1 MTNVHDVYLAFDG
14 STGIHLSDAET
25 REPLSGLGVCPIMA
39 NVAACVRG
47 SWPSLFPLLVAAC
60 QPLPRVGPPPAVIA
74 EQGAPPATGPAVVL
88 EPIAAPTA
96 PPALPPPPL
105 AVLEFGP
112 TGAIDVGAEPR
123 VRFNQQVAPLGEAML
138 AEPDVRIVLT
148 PKVKGRTRWRTSE
161 LLVFE
166 PEKLARAQR
175 YQARIVV
182 LPSASDALKR
192 LFAEHP
198 LAFSFETP
206 GPDIAGSYPPKDVQP
221 DDWTSRQAVAIKLT
235 QPVGV
240 AEVRKVLSAH
250 LLGEKAGPLAVRVDA
265 ASPRE
270 LKRQTWASQL
280 IEDDDPLKGRLFLMR
295 PVATWPTDREIAIEV
310 AAGLIGHLGPVP
322 SAAPWRLTFKTPG
335 PLRIESVRAQEG
347 SCADNQFI
355 LRLSE
360 RISRSQL
367 SRIHIAPRPP
377 QTEIELTDDWN
388 EEGGREVMLRS
399 AFVPAQ
405 TYTLR
410 IDPQMRDVNGYTVGE
425 GTSGQPW
432 TGTISLAG
440 QPSVQMSSDG
450 IFPIDSLPVFG
461 VTTRWVQTLRVRA
474 AILDP
479 ARAARALFAVDGKK
493 LSHTFEEL
501 SVPAKDIVVRDYP
514 LMVKAPTYWSD
525 LAIDVRDLVGDVR
538 GTVLVDVAPVALVPA
553 PKNAVPFK
561 MPASLQALLR
571 RTDLGPMAFQSLA
584 RSVIKVVRLSNTR
597 PVANATV
604 TRFNKGDQVLLGH
617 TDDQGLLVLPWQAEH
632 LPPDNVPLVVL
643 DPATRDY
650 ALVALVAPYHMGKHD
665 DKASLLHKGESLM
678 LNITA
683 DRDAYRPEESI
694 ALVGFALVD
703 TPFASSGLRLLPE
716 GTDVVLRVSD
726 GNQKIVAEQSLRVD
740 GQGKFWTR
748 LPIAKG
754 TRLGSLHVTATVEG
768 ATADAYVKLEDFRTP
783 EFEVTARPERDSI
796 LIGERVPI
804 HVRASHYSG
813 VPVTFDEVAYASHC
827 RVTPHVVPGLESG
840 WVAGDSPV
848 KYRTTSAPRAI
859 VAEARGASGSVE
871 FTPVL
876 ATGDGKSL
884 LCSVETE
891 VKDASQQAIGAESSV
906 RIHPASFYLA
916 VRPPSGVYVGD
927 PASIS
932 VRALTIDG
940 QRRGASGV
948 EVKVMRSWREEIHTT
963 VDGRERTRW
972 EDRKEV
978 AATCHFEAST
988 DKDAE
993 CRVERLQKGEYAIA
1007 ASAKDGSRVATTRAR
1022 FWAWDKPKVSSRKP
1036 AAKIDTD
1043 IPTHLELAVRRV
1055 SSAESPDQT
1064 IAPGEHVSVTVRSP
1078 CASGGGIALLER
1090 RGIREQHDFALA
1102 DHGAALDFAVDD
1114 TWTPQVEL
1122 EVLTVCKL
1130 GEKYPKVEQQSQHIT
1145 VSSAHRELK
1154 VVLSVPAHAL
1164 PGQTIPMTVEVRDA
1178 DDKPVKAGHVALWAV
1193 DEAVLSLG
1201 DYRVK
1206 SPLAHFLPRRGS
1218 ETATTHEFSSLLYA
1232 YSLSAID
1239 PFLDVRGH
1247 GCGGGG
1253 SGYGTIGLGNYGTIG
1268 KGGGM
1273 PPPARARFESTPIFL
1288 GEVRLDDAGRARVDG
1303 RLPDNL
1309 TTFRVTAIASAPL
1322 ADSVTPGRFGV
1333 GEASVQVSSPFILR
1347 PSLPRQMRPGDTAE
1361 IAAIVQNQT
1370 GEAGRVVVSASMGKD
1385 SPVLA
1390 LLGEVA
1396 HEAPLAAGGQLRL
1409 PFQVRAVRAG
1419 SASVELRA
1427 RFVPA
1432 AGETLSDAIRL
1443 PVPVVVEPTLVERT
1457 ALYGTLDSP
1466 APVAVAA
1473 RFPAAVAPG
1482 VGGIS
1487 VSLSTSLLGELQDAF
1502 QYLLDYPY
1510 GCIEQ
1515 TSSRVLSLVAAR
1527 ELGQR
1532 FGLDGAEAA
1541 RRLTAGIERM
1551 LSMQTASGGFAYWP
1565 GEEKV
1570 HPYATGFATWIL
1582 FLAKQDGATV
1592 PAPAL
1597 DRALDYL
1604 AGWVEKGGTVRTGE
1618 VPWAESAPSLF
1629 PSERAIALQVLAEA
1643 GRPMPKAA
1651 LDEALAGRAGL
1662 PGFARSL
1669 LLSALSR
1676 AGDPRSSVMVEELL
1690 SSTSE
1695 LPATAHVRE
1704 SASSEWN
1711 YLFHSQNR
1719 SDAMALRA
1727 LMQIRPEHP
1736 LVPKLVRGLLEARN
1750 GGRWRNTQENAYGL
1764 LAVLEY
1770 ARRFESGRPDFS
1782 AHAWVGNRPILEAAL
1797 NASSPS
1803 KNSFVSMAQLL
1814 PLPQPV
1820 SVVLQRQ
1827 GEGRLYYRLGTEWQE
1842 LSEERP
1848 PRDQGLAI
1856 ERKVRLRH
1864 GEASAS
1870 IPVGE
1875 VVAFDLTFRNRAP
1888 LSYVAIEVPVPA
1900 GLEPVLDDLGR
1911 GHGASNLA
1919 CQSCRIT
1926 NHEERHPDRVLIF
1939 IDQLSAG
1946 EHSHTVELRAI
1957 TPGEYALPP
1966 ARAEAMYM
1974 PEIYGRTSGGRLTV
1988 TIVPL

>member
-1 MTNVHDVYLAFDG
+1 MVF
-14 STGIHLSDAET
+14 E
-25 REPLSGLGVCPIMA
+25 
-39 NVAACVRG
+39 
-47 SWPSLFPLLVAAC
+47 
-60 QPLPRVGPPPAVIA
+60 
-74 EQGAPPATGPAVVL
+74 
-88 EPIAAPTA
+88 AAPVPGM
-96 PPALPPPPL
+96 PPALPPAPPL
-105 AVLEFGP
+105 AVQEFGP

-123 VRFNQQVAPLGEAML
+123 VRFNQQVVALGQAML
-138 AEPDVRIVLT
+138 DEPDVRIVLD
-148 PKVKGRTRWRTSE
+148 PKVEGRTRWRTSE

-166 PEKLARAQR
+166 PKELAPAQR
-175 YQARIVV
+175 YQVRVVV
-182 LPSASDALKR
+182 LRSASDALKR

-206 GPDIAGSYPPKDVQP
+206 GPDVEGSYPEKNVQP
-221 DDWTSRQAVAIKLT
+221 DDWTSRQAVLLKLT
-235 QPVGV
+235 QPTAV
-240 AEVRKVLSAH
+240 AELRKVLSARS
-250 LLGEKAGPLAVRVDA
+250 LGDKTGPLAVRVEA
-265 ASPRE
+265 VSPRE
-270 LKRQTWASQL
+270 LKRLTWASRL
-280 IEDDDPLKGRLFLMR
+280 LEDEEPLKNRLFQVR
-295 PVATWPTDREIAIEV
+295 PVAPWPTDREIAIEV
-310 AAGLIGHLGPVP
+310 AAGLVGRLGPVP
-322 SAAPWRLTFKTPG
+322 STAPWRLTFKTPG
-335 PLRIESVRAQEG
+335 PLRIESLRVEED
-347 SCADNQFI
+347 SCTDNQFV

-360 RISRSQL
+360 RISRSQV
-367 SRIHIAPRPP
+367 SRIHISPRPP
-377 QTEIELTDDWN
+377 ETEIELTDSWSDD
-388 EEGGREVMLRS
+388 GGRQVAIRG

-405 TYTLR
+405 TYTVR
-410 IDPQMRDVNGYTVGE
+410 IDPQMRDVNGYTVGD
-425 GTSGQPW
+425 GTAGQPW

-440 QPSVQMSSDG
+440 EPSLQMSDNG
-450 IFPIDSLPVFG
+450 IFPVGTPPVFG
-461 VTTRWVQTLRVRA
+461 VTTRWVKTLRVRA
-474 AILDP
+474 AVLDP
-479 ARAARALFAVDGKK
+479 ACAARALFTGGGNKP
-493 LSHTFEEL
+493 SRTFESL
-501 SVPAKDIVVRDYP
+501 GVAGKDIVVRDYP
-514 LMVKAPTYWSD
+514 LTVKAPTYWSD
-525 LAIDVRDLVGDVR
+525 LAIDLMSLVGEVR
-538 GTVLVDVAPVALVPA
+538 GTILVEAAPLALVPA
-553 PKNAVPFK
+553 PKDAAPLK
-561 MPASLQALLR
+561 MPEVEQRLFR
-571 RTDLGPMAFQSLA
+571 RTDLGPVAFQSLS
-584 RSVIKVVRLSNTR
+584 RWVIKVVRLSDAR

-604 TRFNKGDQVLLGH
+604 TRLDGSQQVLLGH
-617 TDDQGLLVLPWQAEH
+617 TDEQGLLVLPWQAEH
-632 LPPDNVPLVVL
+632 LPPGKATLVVL
-643 DPATRDY
+643 DPATHDQ
-650 ALVALVAPYHMGKHD
+650 ALVPPAVPYHAGKHD
-665 DKASLLHKGESLM
+665 DKANLLHQGESL
-678 LNITA
+678 LLDITT

-694 ALVGFALVD
+694 ALVGFAILD
-703 TPFASSGLRLLPE
+703 TPFAKSGLRLLPE
-716 GTDVVLRVSD
+716 GTPAVLRVYD
-726 GNQKIVAEQSLRVD
+726 INDKTVAEQTLRLD

-754 TRLGSLHVTATVEG
+754 ARLGGLRVTATIQD
-768 ATADAYVKLEDFRTP
+768 ATTDAHVKLEDFRTP
-783 EFEVTARPERDSI
+783 EFEVTAQPVRDSI
-796 LIGERVPI
+796 LIGERAAIRV
-804 HVRASHYSG
+804 HANHYSG

-827 RVTPHVVPGLESG
+827 HVSPYLVPGLDSG

-848 KYRTTSAPRAI
+848 RYRTTSAPRTV
-859 VAEARGASGSVE
+859 VAEARGASGSIE
-871 FTPVL
+871 LTPVL
-876 ATGDGKSL
+876 ETADGKSL

-891 VKDASQQAIGAESSV
+891 VKDSSQQAIGAESSV

-1322 ADSVTPGRFGV
+1322 ADGVTPGRFGV
-1333 GEASVQVSSPFILR
+1333 GEASVVVSSPFILR

-1370 GEAGRVVVSASMGKD
+1370 GEAGRVVVEASLGKD
-1385 SPVLA
+1385 VPVLA
-1390 LLGEVA
+1390 LLGVAA
-1396 HEAPLAAGGQLRL
+1396 HETPLSAGGQLRV
-1409 PFQVRAVRAG
+1409 PFSVRALRAG
-1419 SASVELRA
+1419 IASVELRA
-1427 RFVPA
+1427 RFAPESGKPV
-1432 AGETLSDAIRL
+1432 SDAVRL
-1443 PVPVVVEPTLVERT
+1443 PVPVAFEPSLVERT
-1457 ALYGTLDSP
+1457 ALYGTLDSA

-1473 RFPAAVAPG
+1473 RFPAAVAPA
-1482 VGGIS
+1482 VGGVS

-1532 FGLDGAEAA
+1532 FGLDRTEAE
-1541 RRLTAGIERM
+1541 RRLTMGIERM
-1551 LSMQTASGGFAYWP
+1551 LSMQTSSGGFAYWP

-1570 HPYATGFATWIL
+1570 HPYASAFATWIL
-1582 FLAKQDGATV
+1582 FLAKQGGAAV

-1597 DRALDYL
+1597 EHALDYL
-1604 AGWVEKGGTVRTGE
+1604 AGWVEKGGTARASDL
-1618 VPWAESAPSLF
+1618 PWGGSSPF

-1643 GRPMPKAA
+1643 GRPLPKAA

-1669 LLSALSR
+1669 LLSALAR
-1676 AGDPRSSVMVEELL
+1676 AGDTRTAVMLEELL
-1690 SSTSE
+1690 SSVSE

-1704 SASSEWN
+1704 SRSSEWD

-1719 SDAMALRA
+1719 SDAMALRV
-1727 LMQIRPEHP
+1727 LMQTRPEHP
-1736 LVPKLVRGLLEARN
+1736 LVAKLVRGLLEARN
-1750 GGRWRNTQENAYGL
+1750 GGRWRNTQENAYSL

-1770 ARRFESGRPDFS
+1770 ARRFEAARPSFS
-1782 AHAWVGNRPILEAAL
+1782 AHAWVGNRPILEATLTA
-1797 NASSPS
+1797 ASPS
-1803 KNSFVSMAQLL
+1803 RSGFVPMAQLL

-1842 LSEERP
+1842 LGETLP

-1856 ERKVRLRH
+1856 ERKVRLRR
-1864 GEASAS
+1864 GGGSVS

-1875 VVAFDLTFRNRAP
+1875 AVTFDLTLRNRAP

-1900 GLEPVLDDLGR
+1900 GLEPVLDNLGK
-1911 GHGASNLA
+1911 GHGASSLDSEGF
-1919 CQSCRIT
+1919 QLTS
-1926 NHEERHPDRVLIF
+1926 HEERHPDRVLLF

-1946 EHSHTVELRAI
+1946 EHRHTVQLRAI

-1966 ARAEAMYM
+1966 ARAQAMYM
-1974 PEIYGRTSGGRLTV
+1974 PEIYGRTTGARLTV
-1988 TIVPL
+1988 SSAPR